1 MNEIKDADNDIDIY
15 KLVFIGSNK
24 EKFSFN
30 TFSMP
35 LNFLSAIYNGQISLK
50 QAEFF
55 QRNLEKKMQEVKYN
69 YVELSKKYSRKR
81 RNKWSTDAGKLHV
94 EI

>member
-69 YVELSKKYSRKR
+69 YIELRKKYSRKR
-81 RNKWSTDAGKLHV
+81 RNK
-94 EI
+94 

>member
-1 MNEIKDADNDIDIY
+1 MDEVKDADNDIDIY

-30 TFSMP
+30 IFRMP
-35 LNFLSAIYNGQISLK
+35 LRFLSAIYNGQISLK
-50 QAEFF
+50 EAEFF
-55 QRNLEKKMQEVKYN
+55 LRNLEKKIQKLKYN
-69 YVELSKKYSRKR
+69 YVELSKKYRRKR
-81 RNKWSTDAGKLHV
+81 RNKWSIDAGKLHV